1 MLSDRHASLV
11 HALHHAADA
20 QAELFELHLATR
32 ERLDAPT
39 LRELAWIWAG
49 RLHAAGVR
57 RGDPVPILLP
67 TGIHFVAALLG
78 VQWIGAVPAPL
89 ATPMT
94 FGSVT
99 RYLDG
104 FTAVV
109 EDSDAGVVIAS
120 AKLREA
126 IAALPVRRRLRDVLV
141 PGEGALAAPPSPDI
155 GPADL
160 GLLQYTSGTTGRPK
174 GVAISHR
181 AIVSNAAAIAH
192 ALTLREDDVGVSWLP
207 LFHDMGLVGVLMT
220 AICHPYR
227 VHLLSPQSFAMK
239 PRRWLELIAA
249 ERATIT
255 AAPNFAYQMC
265 AERET
270 KNESPLALDC
280 LRAAL
285 NGSELVHAQTLTRF
299 EETFAPQGF
308 SRAAWRPVYGMAENT
323 LAITMPKPSSA
334 RSENE
339 SGSSGL
345 GEASD
350 SKSVGERIEGPQV
363 VTCDREALLR
373 EGRVRDASADDAVTR
388 SVAVGEPVRGTE
400 VRVRRG
406 GRTCAPGE
414 VGEIQVRGVSRME
427 GYFRRPELTESA
439 LDEGW
444 LRTGDL
450 GFVCEGKLHV
460 IGRTKEVVVKG
471 GRNVHP
477 PDVERVA
484 CERAEVRAAAAWGS
498 TDERRGTERL
508 HVRVETRERDPAVLR
523 VLEASIRGDVLAA
536 LGVRVDDVS
545 FCGIGALPRTTS
557 GKIRR
562 SELSS
567 SDEGARTSS

>member
-1 MLSDRHASLV
+1 VLSDRHVSLV

-78 VQWIGAVPAPL
+78 VQWLGAVPAPL

-109 EDSDAGVVIAS
+109 EDSGAGVVIAS
-120 AKLREA
+120 SKLREA
-126 IAALPVRRRLRDVLV
+126 IAALPIHRRLRDVLV
-141 PGEGALAAPPSPDI
+141 PGEGALAAPPSPDV

-227 VHLLSPQSFAMK
+227 VHLLAPQSFAMK

-270 KNESPLALDC
+270 KNESPLVLDC

-323 LAITMPKPSSA
+323 LAITMPKPTSTRPA
-334 RSENE
+334 YE
-339 SGSSGL
+339 SKD
-345 GEASD
+345 ADD
-350 SKSVGERIEGPQV
+350 SKSAHERIEGPQV

-373 EGRVRDASADDAVTR
+373 EGRVRDASGDDAVTR

-400 VRVRRG
+400 VRVRRE
-406 GRTCAPGE
+406 GRACAPGE

-427 GYFRRPELTESA
+427 GYFGRPELTESA
-439 LDEGW
+439 LDDGW

-450 GFVCEGKLHV
+450 GFVRGGQLHV

-498 TDERRGTERL
+498 ADERRGTERL

-523 VLEASIRGDVLAA
+523 VLEAGIRGDVLAA

-562 SELSS
+562 SALSML
-567 SDEGARTSS
+567 EGAVRKSS